1 MDKNISLPQVEG
13 STFGT
18 YQTTTKV
25 NGVQSR
31 FTPNVD
37 AIPSAE
43 AESSGYQKTTN
54 EIDYNPS
61 ERDILKATSD
71 GPISLDNYS
80 ASNTDGFNTY
90 FDTNVDILQASSA
103 SGNEGAQFGEY
114 KTTTKVNGVQSIYT
128 PSIDAKPSDENT
140 NTTQLLGQTVANTT
154 TNFNLGGFD
163 FGSTNDANQSETGVT
178 LGNLQNNTKTDNLGF
193 DQFGASVDALQ
204 SANNAT
210 DFDFDSY
217 LKNLKKQVGQNA
229 SSSSNY
235 VISAGSTVDNLGQ
248 NNDDT
253 TTSLDLTAI
262 TANIPGIDITKDLKT
277 TTTTTVTKTT
287 STVNTPS
294 AQQKYDTTDYSSGS
308 PILDSIPYVTS
319 NLQLAPKNDTNA
331 LLNEYRTTLRQ
342 QSLKTPT
349 LSMPTTEQ
357 TIQTTTNY
365 QSPLDIQTFT
375 QTSPVKYENLSPV
388 ETTYTTMPTTVTN
401 KFTTSNVGNSAEFGE
416 YKTTTKIGGVQSQF
430 MPDIDSNPAVNIPMT
445 VSSLP
450 PVETTYTTMPT
461 PVPNTFTTP
470 NVGSSAEFGEY
481 KTTTK
486 IGGVQSQ
493 FMPDID
499 SLPTPTFTQNTI
511 VTPPILPPPAPITQ
525 SITVKVP
532 TQQTVIVPKVKQVY
546 IPSTNKIY
554 VRRPPVTSSVTVP
567 VTTSYTQSTIV
578 PSPAP
583 IPTVLPRPGPT
594 VQMVGRPQ
602 PTLVSVPPIVANPP
616 TIPVS
621 NSIVTVKPPVVP
633 VPPNNSV
640 LIANAPGN
648 RIIAPQ
654 TRLLNVPY
662 SQSSIPVVTPTTT
675 TVPYSQASIPVV
687 PPRVATT
694 VPYSQASIPV
704 VPPRVATTVPYSQA
718 SIPVLP
724 PTTTT
729 VPYSQASIPVVPPR
743 VATTVPY
750 SQASIPVVPAATTAV
765 PVVPTTATTVPVV
778 RSPTTAAVPVV
789 PTTASTVPVVRPPT
803 TAAVPVVPTTA
814 TTVPVVPTTATTV
827 PVVPP
832 TTTVPVVPPTA
843 ATVPYSQASIPVVQ
857 PTAATVPY
865 SQASIPVV
873 QPTAATVP
881 YNQASIPV
889 VQPTALPVQT
899 PLPVIRQPLIQTPGA
914 IQNINTMGNVNYP
927 GVGMNRPNVYNAST
941 YRNNLARNRF
951 RNVNRNNVMGNM
963 GAPSQYSTRTYN
975 ARKL

>member
-342 QSLKTPT
+342 LSLKTPT

-718 SIPVLP
+718 SIPV
-724 PTTTT
+724 
-729 VPYSQASIPVVPPR
+729 
-743 VATTVPY
+743 
-750 SQASIPVVPAATTAV
+750 VPAA
-765 PVVPTTATTVPVV
+765 TTATTVPVV
-778 RSPTTAAVPVV
+778 RPPTTAAVPIV

-899 PLPVIRQPLIQTPGA
+899 PLPVMRQPLIQTPGA

>member
-25 NGVQSR
+25 NGAQSR

-342 QSLKTPT
+342 LSLKTPT

-401 KFTTSNVGNSAEFGE
+401 KFTTSNVGN
-416 YKTTTKIGGVQSQF
+416 
-430 MPDIDSNPAVNIPMT
+430 
-445 VSSLP
+445 
-450 PVETTYTTMPT
+450 
-461 PVPNTFTTP
+461 
-470 NVGSSAEFGEY
+470 SAEFGEY

-718 SIPVLP
+718 SIPV
-724 PTTTT
+724 
-729 VPYSQASIPVVPPR
+729 VAPR

-778 RSPTTAAVPVV
+778 RPPTTATVPVV
-789 PTTASTVPVVRPPT
+789 PTTAS
-803 TAAVPVVPTTA
+803 
-814 TTVPVVPTTATTV
+814 TVPVVPTTATTV

-899 PLPVIRQPLIQTPGA
+899 PLPVMRQPLIQTPGA

>member
-25 NGVQSR
+25 NGAQSR

-342 QSLKTPT
+342 LSLKTPT

-704 VPPRVATTVPYSQA
+704 VP
-718 SIPVLP
+718 
-724 PTTTT
+724 
-729 VPYSQASIPVVPPR
+729 
-743 VATTVPY
+743 
-750 SQASIPVVPAATTAV
+750 AATTAV

-778 RSPTTAAVPVV
+778 RPPTTATVPVV
-789 PTTASTVPVVRPPT
+789 PTTAS
-803 TAAVPVVPTTA
+803 
-814 TTVPVVPTTATTV
+814 TVPVVPTTATTV

-899 PLPVIRQPLIQTPGA
+899 PLPVMRQPLIQTPGA